1 VRDRLLRLLGRLGL
15 LRPAFRGFER
25 VQALRTHGEVA
36 ADDGLPVPPASLR
49 VRVAW
54 TGDAAWFLESGR
66 LAAESI
72 TSALARHG
80 ADPAELGALLD
91 FGCGCGR
98 VTRRWATLGAVE
110 IVGSDTSAEAIEW
123 CRANLPFARFETN
136 RLEPPLAFR
145 ADAFDAVYALSVFTH
160 LPLDL
165 QRAWAG
171 ELARVLRPGG
181 LLLVTTHGRAYVDRL
196 TPDERRGFEAGEVV
210 VRRQEAAGTNLCS
223 AYHSDEALRGVFAG
237 SFELLELVPE
247 GALGNPRQDQAVL
260 RRSEGRPRTDS

>member
-1 VRDRLLRLLGRLGL
+1 M
-15 LRPAFRGFER
+15 
-25 VQALRTHGEVA
+25 A

-66 LAAESI
+66 LAAASI
-72 TSALARHG
+72 EEALARHA
-80 ADPAELGALLD
+80 ADLSRLRRLLD

-98 VTRRWATLGAVE
+98 VTRRWASLDGVDV
-110 IVGSDTSAEAIEW
+110 VGTDTNAEAVAW

-136 RLEPPLAFR
+136 ELAPPLAF
-145 ADAFDAVYALSVFTH
+145 DDGSFDAIYALSVFTH

-165 QRAWAG
+165 QRAWAA
-171 ELARVLRPGG
+171 ELARTLPPGG

-196 TPDERRGFEAGEVV
+196 TADERDRFEADEVV
-210 VRRQEAAGTNLCS
+210 VRRQEVAGTNLCS
-223 AYHSDEALRGVFAG
+223 AYHPEAALRDVFAP

-247 GALGNPRQDQAVL
+247 GALGNPSQDQAVL
-260 RRSEGRPRTDS
+260 RRTGS